1 MIQSTNLTLIFH
13 LLNALINVHV
23 CVFSSMQLVM
33 YEFVQDTEQFHY
45 KDRLCYPLA
54 TAIARPLIPIN
65 VICKEKSLY
74 IILLLFERA
83 FFFPH

>member
-45 KDRLCYPLA
+45 KDRLCYPFSHSHLSS
-54 TAIARPLIPIN
+54 TNTDQRYL
-65 VICKEKSLY
+65 
-74 IILLLFERA
+74 
-83 FFFPH
+83 